1 MGGGGARVQLQ
12 LVIFVEHD
20 DGDALLTQGIGADQA
35 DGTATGDEDGF
46 ITVQDWEALLVI
58 LTGWHDRSSSGVGRL

>member
-35 DGTATGDEDGF
+35 DGTAAGDEDGL
-46 ITVQDWEALLVI
+46 IAVHDW
-58 LTGWHDRSSSGVGRL
+58 